1 MDTITSFALTQPSV
15 QSSATSA
22 VRPLALSN
30 VDTEEKEKS
39 AAAQVFLSDS
49 ANNKNTAEQRMVEK
63 YEAAVTSVR
72 EQQENSPAQS
82 DTTQVHSGRLEDLPP
97 IKLFNE
103 ADVKEYE
110 KHLMSEL
117 SRRGID
123 ISQPMNLGFDFEGN
137 VVVQNDHPDKAA
149 IEAAFKDD
157 MDLRNGLVQTSNHYL
172 FKEMYA
178 LHQQWVDKINSGV
191 SEEVANIWLINTVQS
206 AVNKSSQGITLSE
219 QGFQDPFASSNTSS
233 VAMKAYQL

>member
-1 MDTITSFALTQPSV
+1 MDTITGFALTQSTV
-15 QSSATSA
+15 QASATGS
-22 VRPLALSN
+22 VSPFALTN
-30 VDTEEKEKS
+30 NNDEEKEPS
-39 AAAQVFLSDS
+39 MASQVFLSDS
-49 ANNKNTAEQRMVEK
+49 ARNSHTVEQRMVEK

-82 DTTQVHSGRLEDLPP
+82 DTTKVHSGRLEDLPP
-97 IKLFNE
+97 IKMFNE
-103 ADVKEYE
+103 ADVEEYE

-117 SRRGID
+117 SSRGID
-123 ISQPMNLGFDFEGN
+123 ISQPMNLGFDYEGN

-178 LHQQWVDKINSGV
+178 LHQQWVEKINSGV

-219 QGFQDPFASSNTSS
+219 QGFQDPFASNNTSS